1 MSARSER
8 YFAKA
13 EECQQI
19 SDAADVSGTKRLY
32 AVMVSQ
38 WRQLAEEA
46 GQTDKKPLSEKFR
59 QAHSLREIDK
69 AEDAIR
75 KIVALGGNGAGAPV
89 PLHQPTLPTPG
100 S

>member
-1 MSARSER
+1 MSSRAER
-8 YFAKA
+8 YLAKA

-19 SDAADVSGTKRLY
+19 SDAADTSGTKRLY
-32 AVMVSQ
+32 RVLASQ

-46 GQTDKKPLSEKFR
+46 NETDKKPLLEKIR
-59 QAHSLREIDK
+59 DAHFLQEIDK

-75 KIVALGGNGAGAPV
+75 ELVALEGVTAQE
-89 PLHQPTLPTPG
+89 HR